1 MLNLFLVDELP
12 NSGPLEIS
20 GDEAKHAISALRVK
34 VGEEIAL
41 SNGMGVRAVGKVVA
55 VGKKNLIV
63 EIQSTVLEEA
73 GLVQLVVV
81 QALTKGDRARETIEL
96 LTQAGVHQII
106 PWSAARSIGTWKE
119 DSLERWI
126 TWSREATKQSRRSWV
141 PNVVSI
147 NSTNQVTA
155 LISEFDLALI
165 FEEGAT
171 QKLSE
176 ILQLKQ
182 PNSVLIIIGP
192 EGGITEQEALAFEKA
207 GAISVV
213 MGNSVFRSAHAGVA
227 ALAAVQTGLKIW

>member
-12 NSGPLEIS
+12 KSGPLEIS

-41 SNGMGVRAVGKVVA
+41 SNGMGMRAVGKVVA

-96 LTQAGVHQII
+96 LTEAGVHKII
-106 PWSAARSIGTWKE
+106 PWSAARSIGNWKE

-141 PNVVSI
+141 PNVVST
-147 NSTNQVTA
+147 NSTNQITA
-155 LISEFDLALI
+155 LISEFDLAMI

-192 EGGITEQEALAFEKA
+192 EGGITEQEAMAFEKA